1 LLARRIDV
9 RRIALCIL
17 IATATTVLCGSRV
30 APQQTPHHEFVI
42 HARRYAFEPARL
54 EVHQGDLV
62 RITLR
67 TDDIPHSF
75 VVDALRISK
84 KATQE
89 RSVTF
94 ELFVDSPGVYRYYC
108 DLRLDE
114 GCRNM
119 TGQLV
124 VLPETQT
131 GR

>member
-1 LLARRIDV
+1 MRRTAV
-9 RRIALCIL
+9 VVL
-17 IATATTVLCGSRV
+17 IAAATTVLCGSRV
-30 APQQTPHHEFVI
+30 SPQQTPHHEFVV

-67 TDDIPHSF
+67 TEDIPHSF
-75 VVDALRISK
+75 VVDALRIAK
-84 KATQE
+84 KATAD

-94 ELFVDSPGVYRYYC
+94 ELLADRAGVYPYYC
-108 DLRLDE
+108 NLTLED

-124 VLPETQT
+124 VLPEPDAS
-131 GR
+131 R

>member
-1 LLARRIDV
+1 
-9 RRIALCIL
+9 
-17 IATATTVLCGSRV
+17 VLCGSQP
-30 APQQTPHHEFVI
+30 PQQTPHHEFVVR
-42 HARRYAFEPARL
+42 ARRYAFEPARL

-67 TDDIPHSF
+67 TEDIPHSF
-75 VVDALRISK
+75 VIDALRISRR
-84 KATQE
+84 ATRE

-94 ELFVDSPGVYRYYC
+94 ELLADRVGAFPYYC
-108 DLRLDE
+108 SLTLED

-124 VLPETQT
+124 VLPETEAPR